1 MGIVVNDKK
10 DFIAYASCPNV
21 IGEAIEPVNSSLTT
35 YKTWSQMEILGN
47 NINQEIWDAI
57 DNCENFVGDISV
69 LNYNVIYEIG
79 YAIGKK
85 KNILLTSN
93 KAVNEPTKE
102 HIKEI
107 GIFDT
112 LGYKEYQNS
121 LEFKD
126 ILQNYTGETKI
137 KFDSNLQDRTS
148 PPIYLLEAKI
158 KTDQVLRITSKI
170 KKSALGYR
178 SFDPVES
185 TRLSPMDAISNVAS
199 SIAVVISWLPD
210 NMNDFFNHNIR
221 ASFLAGL
228 AHGMG
233 KILYILQI
241 YDSST
246 PIDLKESGYI
256 CATSEQL
263 DKLISNLVV
272 EVTKELQSFVP
283 RIIPQRKTILEEIN
297 LGASAAENEFKNLS
311 SYYFKTDQ
319 YNRVLRGEARVV
331 CGRKG
336 SGKTALFSQVRN
348 KLREDKKNIVID
360 LKPESYQLI
369 KFKEE
374 VLSLLQVGTYEHTL
388 VAFWEYILL
397 LEVCYK
403 LLEKDQF
410 TYMHDSRLMELYLK
424 LQELYK
430 VDDYSAEGD
439 FSERISSL
447 IESISEKLKYIIDK
461 EQTTKL
467 SNKEITEVIYKH
479 SIADLKKNLKEY
491 LRQKKSVWV
500 LIDNIDKGWAADGL
514 TDGDLIIVRTLL
526 DAMTKL
532 EQQLTTKDIDCKTVL
547 FLRNDVYELLL
558 NITSDRG
565 KDSKILI
572 DWSDVDS
579 LSEIIRK
586 RLVYSGIGDDE
597 MEFSDIWRTIA
608 VSHVKGEESFRYI
621 IDRTL
626 MRPRALIDC
635 LKLCIGTAINRGNST
650 VEESDILEGIRQFS
664 LNVSQDISCE
674 IRDVF
679 PKIRDKDALFM
690 FIASGQY
697 WTKMELNDLYR
708 SEGISEECFD
718 KLTDFLLWYGV
729 LGLTNKTD
737 TIYIYDTVYNLA
749 LLKRKAQAWKLEE
762 PFYTLYPTFSFDND
776 SL

>member
-1 MGIVVNDKK
+1 MGSKK
-10 DFIAYASCPNV
+10 DFIAYASSPQV
-21 IGEAIEPVNSSLTT
+21 IGEAIEPINKSLTE
-35 YKTWSQMEILGN
+35 YKTWSQMDVLGN
-47 NINQEIWDAI
+47 SINQEIWDAI
-57 DNCENFVGDISV
+57 DNCDNFVGDISV
-69 LNYNVIYEIG
+69 LNHNVIYEIG

-93 KAVNEPTKE
+93 KAVNEASKE

-121 LEFKD
+121 IEFRD
-126 ILQNYTGETKI
+126 ILQNEVGQNRI
-137 KFDSNLQDRTS
+137 KFESNLQDRTS
-148 PPIYLLEAKI
+148 TPIYLLEAKI
-158 KTDQVLRITSKI
+158 KTDQVVRITSKI

-185 TRLSPMDAISNVAS
+185 TRLSPMDAISSVAS
-199 SIAVVISWLPD
+199 SIAVVVSWLPESMSD
-210 NMNDFFNHNIR
+210 SFNHNIR

-241 YDSST
+241 YDSKT
-246 PIDLKESGYI
+246 PIDLKESGYT

-263 DKLISNLVV
+263 DKLINILVV
-272 EVTKELQSFVP
+272 QVTKELQKSVP
-283 RIIPQRKTILEEIN
+283 KITYQSKTILEEIN
-297 LGASAAENEFKNLS
+297 LGASAAENEFKDLS

-319 YNRVLRGEARVV
+319 YNRVLRGEARIV

-410 TYMHDSRLMELYLK
+410 VYMRDPRLMELYTR

-430 VDDYSAEGD
+430 VDDYSSEGD
-439 FSERISSL
+439 FSERISRL
-447 IESISEKLKYIIDK
+447 IESISEKLKTIIDK
-461 EQTTKL
+461 EKTTKL
-467 SNKEITEVIYKH
+467 SNKTITEVIYKH
-479 SIADLKKNLKEY
+479 SIADLKNNLKEY

-514 TDGDLIIVRTLL
+514 TEGDLVIVRTLL
-526 DAMTKL
+526 NAMQKL

-547 FLRNDVYELLL
+547 FLRNDVYELL
-558 NITSDRG
+558 IDVTADRG
-565 KDSKILI
+565 KDSKILL
-572 DWSDVDS
+572 DWNDPEA
-579 LSEIIRK
+579 LSEIIKR
-586 RLVYSGIGDDE
+586 RLVYSGIGNDE
-597 MEFSDIWRTIA
+597 SEFSDIWRTIA
-608 VSHVKGEESFRYI
+608 VSHVKGEESFSYI
-621 IDRTL
+621 LDRTL

-635 LKLCIGTAINRGNST
+635 LKLCIGTAINRGNSK
-650 VEESDILEGIRQFS
+650 VEESDILEGVRQFS

-679 PKIRDKDALFM
+679 PRLRDKDALFM
-690 FIASGQY
+690 FIAHGQY
-697 WTKMELNDLYR
+697 WTKTELNELYS
-708 SEGISEECFD
+708 SEGITDECFE

-729 LGLTNKTD
+729 LGLTNKSD
-737 TIYIYDTVYNLA
+737 TLYIYDTSYNLA
-749 LLKRKAQAWKLEE
+749 LLKRRSTAWKLQE
-762 PFYTLYPTFSFDND
+762 PLYTLYPTFSFDNE

>member
-1 MGIVVNDKK
+1 MVMDSKK
-10 DFIAYASCPNV
+10 DFIAYASSPTV

-35 YKTWSQMEILGN
+35 YKTWSQMDVLGN

-57 DNCENFVGDISV
+57 DNCNNFVGDISV
-69 LNYNVIYEIG
+69 LNHNVIYEIG

-85 KNILLTSN
+85 RNILLTSN
-93 KAVNEPTKE
+93 EAVNESTKE
-102 HIKEI
+102 QIKEI

-112 LGYKEYQNS
+112 LGFKEYQNS
-121 LEFKD
+121 IEFQD
-126 ILQNYTGETKI
+126 ILQNNGENKI
-137 KFDSNLQDRTS
+137 KFNANLQDRTS

-178 SFDPVES
+178 SFDPIES
-185 TRLSPMDAISNVAS
+185 SRLSPMDAISNVAS
-199 SIAVVISWLPD
+199 SIAVVVSWLPENISD
-210 NMNDFFNHNIR
+210 AFNHNIR

-228 AHGMG
+228 AHGMD

-241 YDSST
+241 YDSVT
-246 PIDLKESGYI
+246 PIDLKESGYT
-256 CATSEQL
+256 CATGEQL
-263 DKLISNLVV
+263 DRLITNLVLD
-272 EVTKELQSFVP
+272 VTKELQKS
-283 RIIPQRKTILEEIN
+283 IPMITPQSKTILEGIN

-311 SYYFKTDQ
+311 NYYFKTDQ
-319 YNRVLRGEARVV
+319 YNRVLRGEARIV

-410 TYMHDSRLMELYLK
+410 VYMHDPRLMELYLK
-424 LQELYK
+424 LQDLYK
-430 VDDYSAEGD
+430 VDDYSSEGD
-439 FSERISSL
+439 FSERISCL
-447 IESISEKLKYIIDK
+447 IESISEKLKNVIDK
-461 EQTTKL
+461 EKTTKL
-467 SNKEITEVIYKH
+467 SSKMITEVIYKH
-479 SIADLKKNLKEY
+479 SIADLKNNLKEY

-514 TDGDLIIVRTLL
+514 TEGDLIIVRTLL
-526 DAMTKL
+526 DAMRKL

-558 NITSDRG
+558 DVTSDRG
-565 KDSKILI
+565 KDSKILL
-572 DWSDVDS
+572 DWSDPEA
-579 LSEIIRK
+579 LSEIIK
-586 RLVYSGIGDDE
+586 RRLLYSGIGEDDID
-597 MEFSDIWRTIA
+597 FAGIWRTIA
-608 VSHVKGEESFRYI
+608 VSHVKGEESFGYI
-621 IDRTL
+621 LDRTL

-635 LKLCIGTAINRGNST
+635 LKLCIGTAINRGNSI

-690 FIASGQY
+690 FIARDKY
-697 WTKMELNDLYR
+697 LTKRELNDLYNY
-708 SEGISEECFD
+708 EGIAEDCWE

-737 TIYIYDTVYNLA
+737 TIYIYDTSYNVA
-749 LLKRKAQAWKLEE
+749 LLKRKASAWKLEE
-762 PFYTLYPTFSFDND
+762 PLYTLYPTFSFDND